1 MGMLMLQGN
10 EYHST
15 VAWCPQM
22 MFVLMVM
29 MMLKMM

>member
-1 MGMLMLQGN
+1 MLQGN

-22 MFVLMVM
+22 MLKMVM